1 MSDDDTFHLEPERVQ
16 QGKALLAELG
26 SYSWGLVSEFDAI
39 MGDTSW
45 CGGDENG
52 RKIEAN
58 FTSNRDAV
66 SAALNGLGEVLERT
80 CDAVLLNL
88 NATSSTQGDILAG
101 IDAEIAGYGAGEDAP
116 GGGRRG

>member
-1 MSDDDTFHLEPERVQ
+1 MSEDGTFHLEPDRVQ

-26 SYSWGLVSEFDAI
+26 SYSWGLAAEFDSI

-58 FTSNRDAV
+58 FTSNRDSV

-88 NATSSTQGDILAG
+88 NATSSTQDEIVDE
-101 IDAEIAGYGAGEDAP
+101 IDAQAGGYSVGGDVP